1 MDRARFPL
9 LARYVDGLPA
19 GLASYP
25 EAQAKGSVVRTLV
38 STTPVRVHPHELPA
52 ELGGLIERLPL
63 PTAWVSEV
71 QLNALGLAYQD
82 VMSPSVHDTWVWDR
96 NRRILTNPLYKILF
110 WMISPERL
118 FVGLPHRWSAFR
130 RGTEMALVDQSVG
143 RARLRLTYPKNLH
156 DSATLAN
163 VCIAG
168 RVVAEAAGA
177 RSSAMAVEECTPT
190 SAVFAISWS

>member
-25 EAQAKGSVVRTLV
+25 EAQAKGSVIRTLV
-38 STTPVRVHPHELPA
+38 STTPVHLDPHELPA
-52 ELGGLIERLPL
+52 ELAGFIEEPPL

-82 VMSPSVHDTWVWDR
+82 VMSPSVHETWVWER
-96 NRRILTNPLYKILF
+96 NRKILTNPLYKILF

-130 RGTEMALVDQSVG
+130 RGTELALVDQSVG
-143 RARLRLTYPKNLH
+143 RARLRLTFPKNLH
-156 DSATLAN
+156 DKSTLAN
-163 VCIAG
+163 VCVAG

-177 RSSAMAVEECTPT
+177 KASDMVVEACAPT
-190 SAVFAISWS
+190 SAVFAISWA